1 MTDDNERRSRF
12 VGRAAAWV
20 GMPLRS
26 RPDTEHV
33 MSLNRAVFCVVFTAY
48 LLILRPENYQLG
60 LAVIVGGYVIT
71 AGIFA
76 HILYSPGS
84 NPTRRL
90 VAMFAD
96 MSVISYEMHLGGAMT
111 SVFYPLIL
119 WTAFGN
125 GLRFGLA
132 SLLRSAILG
141 VVGFSLVVAT
151 TSFWLDNPSLTTGLL
166 VGLIL
171 LPLYAMILLKSLSAA
186 KQQAEAA
193 NAAKTLFLARV
204 SHELRTPL
212 HAIIGTA
219 SLLERTDLSR
229 VQQDM
234 SKTIMDASHSLL
246 AMIEDLLKTSA
257 IESGKFPFNV
267 AEFDIFDLLVE
278 LRSLV
283 VVNAA
288 NKGLRVALH
297 VAHGT
302 PSRIQS
308 DQRRLREIILN
319 LAGNALKFT
328 KSGGVLIN
336 VSVVGRSHNRE
347 RLKFEVADTGIG
359 IAKSAHETIFQ
370 RFVQADNSIHD
381 QFGGTGLGLSICKQ
395 LVETMGGQ
403 IGVDSE
409 PGVGSCFWF
418 EVDCTPVAP
427 PAEWVCVTMKSIAVF
442 DLDASS
448 MRTVQELADRWG
460 ANVRHERTDASNV
473 RRVLTMSASEHG
485 PLVVFPAAQ
494 AELSGSIRDA
504 LSDVGSERL
513 PALVAIQSEAG
524 PDDGKLRWI
533 TATSIPFGF
542 GASDLQEAANIVA
555 GLNGGSA
562 SGAKRERSVAVKRA
576 SRHVLVVDD
585 SRINQQVI
593 ARILESVGHS
603 FKLVSDGD
611 TALDALEA
619 EHFDLVL
626 MDVNMQG
633 MDGIETTKLYRFTAL
648 GKRHVPIMALTA
660 DATAEMAQRCLDAGM
675 DRCII
680 KPVHAETLLSIIDGI
695 AVAEGHE
702 PPAVAD
708 TMATSVRDLRAALQP
723 LPSNIAVFDS
733 NHLDSLRDLGGQE
746 FVSQLIADFAGDARV
761 LVEKL
766 YAAVDR
772 RDLGS
777 FRSHSHAIASASGN
791 LGATRVRHLGLA
803 MERFSAEEFGAFGM
817 TKALELEREVE
828 CLTEASA
835 MGQHAV
841 S

>member
-1 MTDDNERRSRF
+1 
-12 VGRAAAWV
+12 
-20 GMPLRS
+20 
-26 RPDTEHV
+26 

-48 LLILRPENYQLG
+48 LLILRPDNYQLG
-60 LAVIVGGYVIT
+60 LAVIICGYFIT

-76 HILYSPGS
+76 HILYSPAS
-84 NPTRRL
+84 NTTRRL

-96 MSVISYEMHLGGAMT
+96 MSVISYEMHLGGAVT

-125 GLRFGLA
+125 GLRFGLP

-151 TSFWLDNPSLTTGLL
+151 TPFWIDNPSLTTGLL
-166 VGLIL
+166 IGLIL
-171 LPLYAMILLKSLSAA
+171 LPLYAMILLKGLSAA
-186 KQQAEAA
+186 KLQAEAA

-229 VQQDM
+229 GQQDM

-246 AMIEDLLKTSA
+246 AMIEDLLQTSA

-267 AEFDIFDLLVE
+267 AEFDLFDLLVE

-288 NKGLRVALH
+288 NKGLHVGLH
-297 VAHGT
+297 VAHST
-302 PSRIQS
+302 PARIQS

-328 KSGGVLIN
+328 KSGGVLIS
-336 VSVVGRSHNRE
+336 VSVVDRSHSRE
-347 RLKFEVADTGIG
+347 RLRFEVADTGIG

-370 RFVQADNSIHD
+370 RFVQADTSIHD

-403 IGVDSE
+403 IGVESE
-409 PGVGSCFWF
+409 LGSGSCFWF
-418 EVDCTPVAP
+418 EIDCVAVAP
-427 PAEWVCVTMKSIAVF
+427 PPAVAPATMKIIAAF
-442 DLDASS
+442 DLDRAS
-448 MRTVQELADRWG
+448 MRAVQELADRWG
-460 ANVRHERTDASNV
+460 AIVRHERTDPSNV
-473 RRVLTMSASEHG
+473 RRILKMSASEQG
-485 PLVVFPAAQ
+485 PLIVFHAAH
-494 AELSGSIRDA
+494 AELSRSIDDA
-504 LSDVGSERL
+504 LNDIGSERL

-524 PDDGKLRWI
+524 TDDGKLRWI
-533 TATSIPFGF
+533 APTTIPSCFS
-542 GASDLQEAANIVA
+542 ASDLQEAANIVA
-555 GLNGGSA
+555 LLNGGSHV
-562 SGAKRERSVAVKRA
+562 GAKRERDVAVKRV

-603 FKLVSDGD
+603 FKLVSDGEA
-611 TALDALEA
+611 ALDALDA
-619 EHFDLVL
+619 EQFDLVL

-660 DATAEMAQRCLDAGM
+660 DATPEMAQRCLEAGM

-695 AVAEGHE
+695 EIGERDDVRVA
-702 PPAVAD
+702 AD
-708 TMATSVRDLRAALQP
+708 TVVDSVRNLRAALQP
-723 LPSNIAVFDS
+723 LPSNIAIFDS
-733 NHLDSLRDLGGQE
+733 AHLDSLRDLGGPE
-746 FVSQLIADFAGDARV
+746 FVSQLIADFAGDARA

-766 YAAVDR
+766 FAAVDS
-772 RDLGS
+772 RDLSS

-791 LGATRVRHLGLA
+791 LGAARVRHFGLA

-817 TKALELEREVE
+817 AKALELEREVE

-835 MGQHAV
+835 MGQQAV